1 MFGALCAFLLI
12 IGGLFYF
19 SLRAIERSNQSQQ
32 SSVLNK
38 LSLIG
43 DADQEAGQMQA
54 EVLRHVLENDPGK
67 LTHLDDAIRDIEKTN
82 AKNLADYLGLVGSEK
97 ERKLYDRVIQTRKT
111 YWEQTLP
118 VLALSRA
125 NLDFAATEIINSK
138 QAPAYDEFLKAINE
152 LSDYVEDDAAETAQ
166 VLAGFI
172 STIRIIGD
180 GLVIATILIA
190 LGTGLAVAAVTRRLK
205 TDYLSA
211 KEEIKVREQAEAEL
225 RLETALLEAQM
236 NSSLD
241 GVLVVDEKGRKVLQN
256 QRTIDQFKIPQA
268 IADNNDDEQ
277 QLRWVTNVTKNPAQF
292 FEKVLYLNS
301 HPAEISRDEI
311 ALKNGT
317 ILDRYSAPVMGKDG
331 KYYGRIWTFRDISE
345 RKTAED
351 ALRESGDRF
360 RQLAENITEVFW
372 ITDLENGKIDYLSP
386 AYETIWGRSC
396 QSLYDS
402 PDSWNDATHS
412 QDQERVKAAFEA
424 AAQLN
429 AFDES
434 YRIIRPDGTMRWIR
448 DRGFPIRN
456 TAGKVYRLVGIAE
469 DITRRRQL
477 EERVLQSQ
485 KLETVGKLAGG
496 IAHEFNS
503 ILTAIIGQNELLRG
517 ALPVGSAQAKS
528 VAEISRSAER
538 AATLTRQLL
547 AYGRKQVLQP
557 EILNLN
563 SIMARME
570 NILRHLLAKGADV
583 RLVPAVGLKA
593 VKMDPGQMEQVIVN
607 LAMNAADAM
616 PNGGKLTLETANITL
631 EQEYVRR
638 FPELK
643 AGEYVMLAIT
653 DTGTGM
659 SEEVKSRIFEPFFTT
674 KGIGQGAGLGLSTCY
689 GIIEQSG
696 GHISVYSEPGRGT
709 TFKIYLPQAEPKA
722 EMPLQRLD
730 SPDLPRGSETILLVE
745 DDLALQEMA
754 AALLRRLGY
763 TVLAAASGVEAM
775 VLVPPHDIG
784 KIDLLFT
791 DVVMS
796 NMNGKELSE
805 RVLALNPKIKI
816 LFTSAYP
823 ENAMVHQSVLDQ
835 SVAFLQ
841 KPFAPDALAHKLR
854 EVLNQNSPALIPQ

>member
-1 MFGALCAFLLI
+1 MFGALCAFLLV

-19 SLRAIERSNQSQQ
+19 SLHAIERSNQLQQ
-32 SSVLNK
+32 SSALNK

-54 EVLRHVLENDPGK
+54 DVLWHVLENDPQE
-67 LTHLDDAIRDIEKTN
+67 LTSLDETIYDIEKAN
-82 AKNLADYLGLVGSEK
+82 AKDLADYLELVGSEK
-97 ERKLYDRVIQTRKT
+97 ERKLYDRVMQTRKA
-111 YWEQTLP
+111 YWEQTLS
-118 VLALSRA
+118 VLEFSRA
-125 NLDFAATEIINSK
+125 NQDLAAIELINAK
-138 QAPAYDEFLKAINE
+138 QAPAYDVFLMAINE
-152 LSDYVEDDAAETAQ
+152 LNDFVENDAAETAQ
-166 VLAGFI
+166 ALAQFI
-172 STIRIIGD
+172 SLIRIIGD
-180 GLVIATILIA
+180 GLVVATILIA
-190 LGTGLAVAAVTRRLK
+190 LGTGLAVTAVVRRLK
-205 TDYLSA
+205 ADYLSA
-211 KEEIKVREQAEAEL
+211 KEEIKVREQTEAEL
-225 RLETALLEAQM
+225 RLETALFEANM

-241 GVLVVDEKGRKVLQN
+241 GVLVVDGKGKKIFQN
-256 QRTIDQFKIPQA
+256 QRTVDQFKIPQD
-268 IADNNDDEQ
+268 IVDNNDDEQ
-277 QLRWVTNVTKNPAQF
+277 QVRWVTNVTKNPAQF

-301 HPAEISRDEI
+301 HPNEISRDEI
-311 ALKNGT
+311 ALKDGT
-317 ILDRYSAPVMGKDG
+317 TLDRYSAPVLGKDR
-331 KYYGRIWTFRDISE
+331 KYYGRIWTFRDITE
-345 RKTAED
+345 RKTAEE
-351 ALRESGDRF
+351 ALRESGERF

-372 ITDLENGKIDYLSP
+372 VTDLESGKIDYLSP
-386 AYETIWGRSC
+386 AYETVWGRSR

-402 PDSWNDATHS
+402 PDSWNDATHP
-412 QDQERVKAAFEA
+412 QDQERVKTAFA
-424 AAQLN
+424 AAAHLN
-429 AFDES
+429 AFDET
-434 YRIIRPDGTMRWIR
+434 YRIFRPDGTMRWIR

-456 TAGKVYRLVGIAE
+456 AAGKVYRLVGIAE

-477 EERVLQSQ
+477 EERILQSQ

-503 ILTAIIGQNELLRG
+503 ILTAIIGQNELLR
-517 ALPVGSAQAKS
+517 ATLPAGSPLTKN
-528 VAEISRSAER
+528 VAEINRSAER

-547 AYGRKQVLQP
+547 AYGRKQILQP
-557 EILNLN
+557 EILDLNLVLT
-563 SIMARME
+563 RME

-616 PNGGKLTLETANITL
+616 PNGGKLTLETANVTL
-631 EQEYVRR
+631 EQEYIRR

-709 TFKIYLPQAEPKA
+709 TFKIFLPQVEFKA
-722 EMPLQRLD
+722 EMPVQRLE
-730 SPDLPRGSETILLVE
+730 SPDLPRGTETILLVE
-745 DDLALQEMA
+745 DDLALQDMA

-763 TVLAAASGVEAM
+763 TVLAAASGVDAM
-775 VLVPPHDIG
+775 DLVPQPEIG
-784 KIDLLFT
+784 RIDLLFT

-835 SVAFLQ
+835 STAFLQ

-854 EVLNQNSPALIPQ
+854 EVLNQKIPALIPQ